1 VIELTEEL
9 VHEALRRAKID
20 QDKIIEKA
28 KDIENGPKTP
38 RASNLSDERTN
49 ETI

>member
-1 VIELTEEL
+1 MIELTEEL
-9 VHEALRRAKID
+9 VYEAMRLAKRD

-28 KDIENGPKTP
+28 KEIENGPKTP
-38 RASNLSDERTN
+38 RTSNLKNERVD

>member
-1 VIELTEEL
+1 MIEITEEL
-9 VHEALRRAKID
+9 VYEALRRAKID

-28 KDIENGPKTP
+28 KEIENGPK
-38 RASNLSDERTN
+38 ASRTGDLSDERAD